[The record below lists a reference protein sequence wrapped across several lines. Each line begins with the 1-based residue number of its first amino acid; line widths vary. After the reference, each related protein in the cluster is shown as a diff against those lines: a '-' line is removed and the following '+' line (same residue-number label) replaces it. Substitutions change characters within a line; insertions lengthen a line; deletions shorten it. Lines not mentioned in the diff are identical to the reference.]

1 MVLWPTL
8 RQFKNWLLGGFNAP
22 YDLLNFLQFIRTA
35 MRYEVHVPSAP
46 HEGESTQD
54 YGKAWDLCW
63 QLSEEFGYAE
73 IR

>member
-1 MVLWPTL
+1 
-8 RQFKNWLLGGFNAP
+8 
-22 YDLLNFLQFIRTA
+22 

-73 IR
+73 IRYNGRIIGSYNEGRRGS